1 MSENLSIQSKWSNE
15 MTQSDIKDWRYVV
28 NTVFGPFCT
37 EEYFKR
43 KYLDNIYGPSLL
55 TVAYVDKKPVGADA
69 LWRNDIDGKE
79 AYQTTDTSVL
89 AEYRRRGIYST
100 MLQGHQGLSRLEGKL
115 LYGFPNHNSL
125 PCRIR
130 LGWDC
135 LLLYK
140 SVVFFPFIFLLNLQF
155 IDSGYA
161 AWWLQSRGRI
171 CYLKYMGK
179 YYLVKYTSVN
189 TVVCILGRV
198 DEKTALCFPRMKGL
212 KTMAY
217 HYSDRSSVIG
227 RHSRTVAVVHR
238 NGGKRTDVGYWKA
251 DFV

>member
-1 MSENLSIQSKWSNE
+1 MLDNIRFVSWWSNE
-15 MTQSDIKDWRYVV
+15 MSQSDIKDWRFVV
-28 NTVFGPFCT
+28 NSVFGPFCT

-55 TVAYVDKKPVGADA
+55 TVAYIDNQPVGADA

-100 MLQGHQGLSRLEGKL
+100 MLQGHQSLPCLEGKL

-130 LGWDC
+130 LGWDH

-140 SVVFFPFIFLLNLQF
+140 RVVLLPFMFLGDMPFIDQ
-155 IDSGYA
+155 DYA
-161 AWWLQSRGRI
+161 SWWLRSRAHI
-171 CYLKYMGK
+171 CYLKCFGG
-179 YYLVKYTSVN
+179 YYLARYTSVK

-198 DEKTALCFPRMKGL
+198 DEKTALYFPRMKGL
-212 KTMAY
+212 RTMAY
-217 HYSDRSSVIG
+217 HYSGRPSVIG
-227 RHSRTVAVVHR
+227 NHSRTVAVVHR
-238 NGGKRTDVGYWKA
+238 NGGERMDAWYWKA